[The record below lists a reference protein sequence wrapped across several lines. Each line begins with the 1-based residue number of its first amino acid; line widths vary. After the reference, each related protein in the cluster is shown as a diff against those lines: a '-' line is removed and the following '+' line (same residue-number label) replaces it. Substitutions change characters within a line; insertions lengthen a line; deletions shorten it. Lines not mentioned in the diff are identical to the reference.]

1 MRSLLGQACPAARD
15 GGTSE
20 LQVRPR
26 GPGVLTDPYLG
37 KSTSS
42 GFTFSAWVQVT
53 PCGPPS
59 TTTKRLPLQ
68 LLCTA
73 SRGRDRNNPVGQ
85 EDAEELGLERIA
97 LNPYSTLLGSR
108 HYYFEPRFSSWL
120 VATWVGSGGSQ
131 SQIVVSSGR

>member
-1 MRSLLGQACPAARD
+1 LRQSVEHDEEETLLMSARCPLGLGARRSAMRPLLGQACPAAHD

-26 GPGVLTDPYLG
+26 GPGVLTDRYPG

-42 GFTFSAWVQVT
+42 GFTLSAWVQVT

-68 LLCTA
+68 PLVY
-73 SRGRDRNNPVGQ
+73 GFPW
-85 EDAEELGLERIA
+85 
-97 LNPYSTLLGSR
+97 
-108 HYYFEPRFSSWL
+108 PR
-120 VATWVGSGGSQ
+120 
-131 SQIVVSSGR
+131 